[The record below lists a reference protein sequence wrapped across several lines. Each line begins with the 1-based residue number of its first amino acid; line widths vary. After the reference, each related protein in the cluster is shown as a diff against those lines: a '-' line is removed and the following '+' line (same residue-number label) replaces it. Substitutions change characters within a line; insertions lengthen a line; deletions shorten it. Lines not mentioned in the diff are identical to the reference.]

1 MSTFMANAS
10 TVERKWYIV
19 DAADKTLGRL
29 AADIAV
35 LLTGKHKVDY
45 TKHVDCGDH
54 VIVVN
59 AEKIKMTG
67 NKWNEKIY
75 YTHSGYAG
83 GLKEVKY
90 STLLVKKP
98 ELIIKLAVKGMLPN
112 NTLGRHALDRL
123 RVYAGTEHGHEA
135 QKPVEFKTK

>member
-10 TVERKWYIV
+10 TVERK
-19 DAADKTLGRL
+19 DKTLGRL
-29 AADIAV
+29 AADLAV

-54 VIVVN
+54 VIVIN

-67 NKWNEKIY
+67 NKWNDKIY

-98 ELIIKLAVKGMLPN
+98 ELIIKVAVKGMLPN
-112 NTLGRHALDRL
+112 NTLGRHALGRL
-123 RVYAGTEHGHEA
+123 RVYAGAEHGHEA
-135 QKPVEFKTK
+135 QKPIEFKTK

>member
-1 MSTFMANAS
+1 MSTFMANSS

-19 DAADKTLGRL
+19 DAAGKSLGRV

-45 TKHVDCGDH
+45 TAHVDCGDH
-54 VIVVN
+54 VIVIN
-59 AEKIKMTG
+59 AEKVVLTG
-67 NKWNEKIY
+67 DKWNQKVY

-83 GLKEVKY
+83 GLKETKY

-98 ELIIKLAVKGMLPN
+98 ELIIKLAVKGMLPR
-112 NTLGRHALDRL
+112 NTLGR
-123 RVYAGTEHGHEA
+123 
-135 QKPVEFKTK
+135 

>member
-1 MSTFMANAS
+1 MYK
-10 TVERKWYIV
+10 RQ
-19 DAADKTLGRL
+19 TLGRL

-67 NKWNEKIY
+67 NKWNDKIY

-98 ELIIKLAVKGMLPN
+98 ELIIKPVSYTHLDVYKRQPSPRSAFSSKKTPDAHQRSFLMFLP
-112 NTLGRHALDRL
+112 AS
-123 RVYAGTEHGHEA
+123 HGSH
-135 QKPVEFKTK
+135 PR

>member
-1 MSTFMANAS
+1 MSTFMANNA

-19 DAADKTLGRL
+19 DAAGKSLGRL
-29 AADIAV
+29 AADITV

-45 TKHVDCGDH
+45 TPHCDCGDH
-54 VIVVN
+54 VIVIN
-59 AEKIKMTG
+59 AEKVKLTG
-67 NKWNEKIY
+67 DKWNQKVY

-98 ELIIKLAVKGMLPN
+98 ELIVKLAVKGMVPK
-112 NTLGRHALDRL
+112 NTLGEHALKRL
-123 RVYAGTEHGHEA
+123 RVYKGTEHGHEA
-135 QKPVEFKTK
+135 QQPIAYNK

>member
-1 MSTFMANAS
+1 MSTFMAHSS

-19 DAADKTLGRL
+19 DAAGKSLGRV

-45 TKHVDCGDH
+45 TAHVDCGDH
-54 VIVVN
+54 VIVIN
-59 AEKIKMTG
+59 AEKVVLTG
-67 NKWNEKIY
+67 DKWNQKVY

-83 GLKEVKY
+83 GLKETKY

-98 ELIIKLAVKGMLPN
+98 ELIIKLAVKGMLPR
-112 NTLGRHALDRL
+112 NTLGNHALKRL
-123 RVYAGTEHGHEA
+123 RVYAGTQHGHEA
-135 QKPVEFKTK
+135 QKPVVYTK